1 MLFLAIWFGSIKF
14 SLYLCTQNKKHS
26 NMASTKLR
34 IKEICRAQ
42 GITQAQLAER
52 LGILPVSFNQA
63 LMRNN
68 FSLTSLG
75 KIADALNVRVVDL
88 FDTGVNMTC
97 PHCGGKIQVAINVV
111 AK

>member
-1 MLFLAIWFGSIKF
+1 
-14 SLYLCTQNKKHS
+14 
-26 NMASTKLR
+26 MASTKLR
-34 IKEICRAQ
+34 IKEILQAK
-42 GITQAQLAER
+42 GITQAELADK
-52 LGILPVSFNQA
+52 LGINRMSLNQA
-63 LMRNN
+63 LARNN
-68 FSLTSLG
+68 FTLASLG